1 MEFGFIACKFITV
14 IYESRWDKLM
24 ANNKDRTFQQYIFS
38 QFNKNNISTLKTTKS
53 KQADISRILLPISFR
68 PNKSNLVKSKYYKR
82 IQFSKLKIL
91 LFTQATKCDI
101 ENILKIK
108 DVSSRLSSNKIIKI
122 HNIVNNDEMK
132 SKLKL
137 NVTTKG
143 PSRKQIIIS
152 MRKNNSNIIVS
163 QVNIH
168 ISNINR
174 LLKGVKSEILADF
187 IYFNNRKFIITTN
200 KLAATSDLNVIKKYI
215 KKLNNIN
222 SNNIM
227 SF

>member
-53 KQADISRILLPISFR
+53 KQADISRILLPIPFR

>member
-1 MEFGFIACKFITV
+1 MEFSFIACKFIIV

-53 KQADISRILLPISFR
+53 KQADISRILLPIPFR

-200 KLAATSDLNVIKKYI
+200 KSAATSDLNVIKKYI

>member
-1 MEFGFIACKFITV
+1 MEFSFIACKFIIV
-14 IYESRWDKLM
+14 IYESRQDKLM

-53 KQADISRILLPISFR
+53 KQADISRILLPIPFR

>member
-1 MEFGFIACKFITV
+1 MEFSFIACKFIIV

-53 KQADISRILLPISFR
+53 KQADISRILLPIPFR

-143 PSRKQIIIS
+143 PSRKQIIIL

>member
-1 MEFGFIACKFITV
+1 MEFSFIACKFIIV

-53 KQADISRILLPISFR
+53 KQADISRILLPIPFR

>member
-1 MEFGFIACKFITV
+1 
-14 IYESRWDKLM
+14 
-24 ANNKDRTFQQYIFS
+24 
-38 QFNKNNISTLKTTKS
+38 
-53 KQADISRILLPISFR
+53 
-68 PNKSNLVKSKYYKR
+68 
-82 IQFSKLKIL
+82 
-91 LFTQATKCDI
+91 
-101 ENILKIK
+101 
-108 DVSSRLSSNKIIKI
+108 
-122 HNIVNNDEMK
+122 
-132 SKLKL
+132 
-137 NVTTKG
+137 
-143 PSRKQIIIS
+143 